1 MATHDASAGTRSTR
15 TGGAGA
21 GGPGAGSSAG
31 APTKAW
37 TFTTFRT
44 LVALQAVAI
53 FVQAITAG
61 MIVAGRSGAK
71 DLHGGTATLAFAF
84 SLLTLVA
91 AILVWKPGGGSPRII
106 VPSTVMLVL
115 IVVQAILGGSHQKLV
130 HVPLGVA
137 LFGGVIVMAMR
148 AWSRPGG
155 GSLSSASRA

>member
-15 TGGAGA
+15 TGG
-21 GGPGAGSSAG
+21 PGAGRSAG
-31 APTKAW
+31 APAKAW
-37 TFTTFRT
+37 PFTAFRT
-44 LVALQAVAI
+44 LVALQSVAI

-91 AILVWKPGGGSPRII
+91 AILVWKPGGGSARII
-106 VPSTVMLVL
+106 VPSAVMLVL
-115 IVVQAILGGSHQKLV
+115 IAVQAVLGGAHQKLV

-137 LFGGVIVMAMR
+137 LFGGIIVMVMQ

-155 GSLSSASRA
+155 GSLTASASTSTSR

>member
-15 TGGAGA
+15 TGGQQAA
-21 GGPGAGSSAG
+21 GGPAG
-31 APTKAW
+31 APAKAW
-37 TFTTFRT
+37 PFTAFRT

-84 SLLTLVA
+84 SLLTVVA
-91 AILVWKPGGGSPRII
+91 AILVWKPGGGPARII
-106 VPSTVMLVL
+106 VPSAVMLVL
-115 IVVQAILGGSHQKLV
+115 VVVQAVLGGEHQKLL

-137 LFGGVIVMAMR
+137 LFGGIIVMVMR

-155 GSLSSASRA
+155 GSLAASTAASRP